1 MPCNGYIITL
11 HCCCFRHQ
19 DERIIFHIFWG
30 VLLTNDCFFF
40 LYWLI
45 YFHQKRRLLNPMIE
59 CQLDLQNTT
68 PCPLWEALFQPNWKA
83 HSPMLTVVSDTNR
96 METKA
101 SQFELLRARATA
113 FRLANELFQ
122 PNTRDKNTDQSKRL
136 PFPSLNTFCGP

>member
-1 MPCNGYIITL
+1 
-11 HCCCFRHQ
+11 
-19 DERIIFHIFWG
+19 
-30 VLLTNDCFFF
+30 
-40 LYWLI
+40 
-45 YFHQKRRLLNPMIE
+45 
-59 CQLDLQNTT
+59 
-68 PCPLWEALFQPNWKA
+68 
-83 HSPMLTVVSDTNR
+83 MLTVVSDTNR